1 VTVTAANGD
10 VAEYMVTLVVAL
22 GNNVELAVFQ
32 VNGADVADGDTVEL
46 EAFTSEVDVV
56 VETTDPAAT
65 YEISGDTDL
74 QAGEN
79 DLTVTVTAVD
89 GVTTAVYNVILKVAL
104 SNNVELAVFT
114 VNGSDVQD
122 GDVVELDPY
131 TTMVEVEVVTADAD
145 ATFELSGGTELEAGE
160 NSLVVT
166 VTAANGET
174 TAVYNV
180 TLNVLLSGD
189 TSLETFT
196 VNGNNV
202 QDGDVLTVPAY
213 TAEVSVEAVPGD
225 KNSTFEITGADALE
239 AGDNTISVVVTAPN
253 GDTKT
258 YSIFV
263 KVLLSDEAGISQ
275 VMVGGQKVLN
285 GEVILSED
293 LEVTE
298 VDVEVT
304 TVDENATF
312 EVTGNTELVRGDNKI
327 RILVTAP
334 NRVNTSEFLVTYRL
348 FGLPG
353 NVKLESL
360 SVAGQKIDLAGYD
373 LAGFKPEIEL
383 PAGSKSTPVIA
394 IAQDL
399 SANVKVV
406 GNQSLAVGK
415 NLITIRVTGTDAVT
429 FREYEVTVNVAA
441 LSSNTGLSDV
451 KINGYAVSIEG
462 NGSIMELP
470 AGTRSINLV
479 ATPSDAKAHVS
490 YKGITNLV
498 AGNNTAIVRVTAQD
512 GTFKDYSFLV
522 NAPGLSNDAGLSS
535 FTIQGF
541 NVLSVQGTN
550 AVAKSK
556 ISVLPGTTK
565 LNVSAVASG
574 IGASVTITGRDI
586 RAGVNDVVVTV
597 TAADG
602 TSKTY
607 TVKVKA

>member
-1 VTVTAANGD
+1 
-10 VAEYMVTLVVAL
+10 
-22 GNNVELAVFQ
+22 
-32 VNGADVADGDTVEL
+32 
-46 EAFTSEVDVV
+46 
-56 VETTDPAAT
+56 
-65 YEISGDTDL
+65 
-74 QAGEN
+74 
-79 DLTVTVTAVD
+79 
-89 GVTTAVYNVILKVAL
+89 
-104 SNNVELAVFT
+104 
-114 VNGSDVQD
+114 
-122 GDVVELDPY
+122 
-131 TTMVEVEVVTADAD
+131 
-145 ATFELSGGTELEAGE
+145 
-160 NSLVVT
+160 
-166 VTAANGET
+166 
-174 TAVYNV
+174 
-180 TLNVLLSGD
+180 
-189 TSLETFT
+189 
-196 VNGNNV
+196 
-202 QDGDVLTVPAY
+202 
-213 TAEVSVEAVPGD
+213 
-225 KNSTFEITGADALE
+225 
-239 AGDNTISVVVTAPN
+239 
-253 GDTKT
+253 
-258 YSIFV
+258 
-263 KVLLSDEAGISQ
+263 
-275 VMVGGQKVLN
+275 
-285 GEVILSED
+285 
-293 LEVTE
+293 
-298 VDVEVT
+298 
-304 TVDENATF
+304 
-312 EVTGNTELVRGDNKI
+312 
-327 RILVTAP
+327 
-334 NRVNTSEFLVTYRL
+334 
-348 FGLPG
+348 
-353 NVKLESL
+353 
-360 SVAGQKIDLAGYD
+360 
-373 LAGFKPEIEL
+373 
-383 PAGSKSTPVIA
+383 VIA

-479 ATPSDAKAHVS
+479 ATPSDAKAHVR
-490 YKGITNLV
+490 YTGITNLV